1 MSRTRS
7 PKYPNFSLRLAMKQ
21 AEKVFQADR
30 RNVVD
35 RLVAAK
41 HMGYSSLSGPAEKSI
56 ATLVQY
62 GLLDRI
68 GVGQVR
74 ISQTAMDILHPDNP
88 GQRHDALLKAANSPE
103 IFKSLNARFP
113 EGVSPES
120 LESYLIR
127 ENFMD
132 RAIRPIAKAF
142 SETQLFLEQSGVIK
156 GGNST
161 LGNGE
166 EFEPLDDDDED
177 PGSTEPVRE
186 AAPAPQATPTTAQVR
201 AATPGVGPLSASDMD
216 HLPGEGMTRAAFPL
230 VEGNVYLTFPSEL
243 SSEGYAELSEYLE
256 IFLRRAGRLKR
267 LQEAKNDSDLA

>member
-1 MSRTRS
+1 
-7 PKYPNFSLRLAMKQ
+7 MKQ
-21 AEKVFQADR
+21 AEKIFQADR

-88 GQRHDALLKAANSPE
+88 KQRHDALSKAANSPE

-113 EGVSPES
+113 EGVSPQS

-156 GGNST
+156 GDTAPLENSE
-161 LGNGE
+161 G
-166 EFEPLDDDDED
+166 FESFDDED
-177 PGSTEPVRE
+177 ETPDSAESAQE
-186 AAPAPQATPTTAQVR
+186 AAPTPRTAPTTAQIR

-230 VEGNVYLTFPSEL
+230 FEGNVYLTFPSEL
-243 SSEGYAELSEYLE
+243 SSEGYAELAEYLE

-267 LQEAKNDSDLA
+267 SQEAKSDSDFA